1 MKSSDY
7 WRQRFEILEHALDK
21 IARENYENI
30 TPVFDEVEVELDQ
43 RIEKWLYRIAK
54 NNQLSMAEAR
64 RLLKDDQLKEF
75 HWFVDEYIQYG
86 QENAINQQWM
96 KELENASA
104 KYHISQ
110 LEALKLQT
118 RQSIERTFHLYQ
130 ESVMDMTQ
138 KVYTEGYYRS
148 VFEIQKGLGIGWNV
162 SVPNEKKL
170 RRLIKKPWAADGKNF
185 SDRIWTAKS
194 QMVDTLHKQLVRT
207 CILGES
213 PDKAIRE
220 MTKYVKKGVKN
231 AKAQAG
237 RLIMTEQAFFSSAA
251 QKDAFRE
258 LGVEEYEIVATL
270 DSRTS
275 EICREMDGK
284 HLPLSQYEPGVT
296 APPFHVWCRSTT
308 CPYFD
313 DEFTAGEMRAAREE
327 AGKTYYV
334 PADMKYSEWISS
346 LSDTLSAQSLKTEG
360 VTAKST
366 YDKLTDEE
374 LYAIN
379 EYISPKSYIL
389 NEFLREGYELTDEF
403 KEMAEKL
410 DRALLKLPVY
420 RGTVYRSLD
429 SSRIADLENF
439 WNRYRPGQR
448 VEEKAY
454 ISTSISGYDD
464 SMDIQLIIHSV
475 SGRDMRAYNP
485 GEQEILFGRGTRF
498 IVEKREG
505 NTIWLRE
512 L

>member
-130 ESVMDMTQ
+130 ESVMNMTQ

-148 VFEIQKGLGIGWNV
+148 VFEIQKGVGIGWNV

-170 RRLIKKPWAADGKNF
+170 RRLITKPWASDGKNF

-327 AGKTYYV
+327 EGKTYYV
-334 PADMKYSEWISS
+334 PADMKYSEWRASVESEDFSRLLSLGEQEAIIRYIGGEAYVLNDSLRRGTKLSNDHQQWVDNLRTALTKMPNYEGLICRSISIS
-346 LSDTLSAQSLKTEG
+346 EDNLVDFLEEYRIDELITYEAFSSAEKFSENFMYYNPDANIQIFIKSKTG
-360 VTAKST
+360 K
-366 YDKLTDEE
+366 D
-374 LYAIN
+374 
-379 EYISPKSYIL
+379 ISP
-389 NEFLREGYELTDEF
+389 F
-403 KEMAEKL
+403 
-410 DRALLKLPVY
+410 
-420 RGTVYRSLD
+420 
-429 SSRIADLENF
+429 
-439 WNRYRPGQR
+439 
-448 VEEKAY
+448 
-454 ISTSISGYDD
+454 
-464 SMDIQLIIHSV
+464 
-475 SGRDMRAYNP
+475 NP
-485 GEQEILFGRGTRF
+485 GENEVIYPLESRFTVKKIEQRRNKYFILLE
-498 IVEKREG
+498 EK
-505 NTIWLRE
+505 L
-512 L
+512 

>member
-30 TPVFDEVEVELDQ
+30 APVFDEIEIELDQ

-64 RLLKDDQLKEF
+64 KLLKDDQLKEF
-75 HWFVDEYIQYG
+75 HWSVEEYIRYG
-86 QENAINQQWM
+86 RENAIDQQWM

-138 KVYTEGYYRS
+138 KVYTEEYYRS

-162 SVPNEKKL
+162 SVPDEEKL
-170 RRLIKKPWAADGKNF
+170 RRLITKPWAADGKNF

-213 PDKAIRE
+213 PDKAIKE

-270 DSRTS
+270 DSHTS
-275 EICREMDGK
+275 EICQEMDGK
-284 HLPLSQYEPGVT
+284 HFPMSQYEPGVT

-313 DEFTAGEMRAAREE
+313 DEFTAGEMRAARDEE
-327 AGKTYYV
+327 GKTYYV
-334 PADMKYSEWISS
+334 PADMKYSEWEYKTIVEPEEKGYNIFKIGVLEMLKDFST
-346 LSDTLSAQSLKTEG
+346 DMNQGAQSKHIRGSHNFDEMRSEL
-360 VTAKST
+360 TA
-366 YDKLTDEE
+366 DPQE
-374 LYAIN
+374 LYDL
-379 EYISPKSYIL
+379 YSTKGR
-389 NEFLREGYELTDEF
+389 F
-403 KEMAEKL
+403 L
-410 DRALLKLPVY
+410 DRRGEWNNRELFVHEDIIGIY
-420 RGTVYRSLD
+420 RNKNNGK
-429 SSRIADLENF
+429 E
-439 WNRYRPGQR
+439 
-448 VEEKAY
+448 VETNA
-454 ISTSISGYDD
+454 G
-464 SMDIQLIIHSV
+464 IIHYSKKK
-475 SGRDMRAYNP
+475 GWH
-485 GEQEILFGRGTRF
+485 
-498 IVEKREG
+498 IVPA
-505 NTIWLRE
+505 NLRKKN
-512 L
+512 LK